1 MINLIL
7 NKIINIDIH
16 KLDLLVVIT
25 ILLSSTLKFEFRDGK
40 DYSSLYLYLR
50 PSNRDLL

>member
-16 KLDLLVVIT
+16 KLDLLAIT

-50 PSNRDLL
+50 PSNSDLL